1 MEPSCCQIQSS
12 PFCPSFRTLLHR
24 VPCVGRVTTTRR
36 KKYGDCSRKPW
47 SWAQIGPFKE
57 TLRPESLARLSAP
70 IDPPRPPPASLV
82 HAKDRVCHSH
92 EATLLASFSRPT
104 PQSSPRTSPQSC
116 SPVLLLVFW
125 NCPTH
130 PLLDRSALS
139 STRAPPPK
147 PGLTGPVFVQPAVHA
162 SSNSDTSR
170 PAIEIRSTCR
180 HLSAGRAA
188 FWRPTTFTF
197 TRPLSSSC
205 RGCSPSLVVLLG
217 LPQPVIPIPL
227 RDASQTQR
235 TKSNTHGPRPQGR
248 P

>member
-1 MEPSCCQIQSS
+1 MLRTGSATRTKPLCSPASRDPRPS
-12 PFCPSFRTLLHR
+12 PVRAR
-24 VPCVGRVTTTRR
+24 VPSPALLFSSWCSGIVQPTR
-36 KKYGDCSRKPW
+36 YW
-47 SWAQIGPFKE
+47 
-57 TLRPESLARLSAP
+57 
-70 IDPPRPPPASLV
+70 IDLPSHPPGLPPS
-82 HAKDRVCHSH
+82 
-92 EATLLASFSRPT
+92 
-104 PQSSPRTSPQSC
+104 
-116 SPVLLLVFW
+116 
-125 NCPTH
+125 
-130 PLLDRSALS
+130 
-139 STRAPPPK
+139 K